1 MNLLPLQQ
9 SFGAGGEAFPVHS
22 ILHAPVSVGYK
33 VALLSLVCLAVN
45 AIEGDLIAI
54 EKDPQ
59 QIKSNLEHEQQF
71 IEHLSE
77 ESQSLLTKL
86 DELDQKFGR
95 TNREWR
101 DAQRLLQ
108 EAEQALVEQQAE
120 IARVNQELLAARA
133 RLRSRLRGLYKRGEL
148 GWLGLIFDAQ
158 SVSAALRSV
167 SLIERA
173 ARSDQDLIASSER
186 LRATLAESE
195 RRLVVTRQK
204 AQALEGS
211 VRRQRDL
218 VLQSAAEKHRAL
230 TLIRG
235 EKILHLRAVKELNQ
249 ASKNLS
255 HMVATIKQPVTLK
268 NDFDRWQGRLPSP
281 LAGAR
286 IEVRFGRQ
294 VDPRFKTET
303 LSQGVDLRA
312 EKGAPVRA
320 VYQGVVAYAEPLL
333 GYGLLAII
341 DHGGSYYTL
350 YGHLDH
356 FQVQKGQTISQGQPL
371 GTLGDSGSLKGAYL
385 YFEVRHGG
393 RAVDPEKWVKF

>member
-1 MNLLPLQQ
+1 MRTIK
-9 SFGAGGEAFPVHS
+9 AA
-22 ILHAPVSVGYK
+22 ILSV
-33 VALLSLVCLAVN
+33 VCVAVN
-45 AIEGDLIAI
+45 AIEGNLIAA

-59 QIKSNLEHEQQF
+59 QIKSNLEHEQQL
-71 IEHLSE
+71 IERLSE

-86 DELDQKFGR
+86 DDLDQKLGR
-95 TNREWR
+95 ANREWW
-101 DAQRLLQ
+101 DAQRHLQ
-108 EAEQALVEQQAE
+108 EAEQALAEQQAE
-120 IARVNQELLAARA
+120 SARVNQELLAARA

-158 SVSAALRSV
+158 SVSAALRNV

-173 ARSDQDLIASSER
+173 ARSDRDLIASTEHLTAMLADSER
-186 LRATLAESE
+186 Q
-195 RRLVVTRQK
+195 LVAKRQK
-204 AQALEGS
+204 AQALEAS

-218 VLQSAAEKHRAL
+218 VLQSSTEKHQAL
-230 TLIRG
+230 ALVRG
-235 EKILHLRAVKELNQ
+235 QEILHLRAVKELNQ

-255 HMVATIKQPVTLK
+255 RMVATIKQPVTLK
-268 NDFDRWQGRLPSP
+268 NDFDRWQGRLPMP
-281 LAGAR
+281 LTGAR

-294 VDPRFKTET
+294 VDPHFKTVT

-333 GYGLLAII
+333 GYGLLVII
-341 DHGGSYYTL
+341 DHGGGYYTL

-356 FQVQKGQTISQGQPL
+356 FQVQKGATISQGQPL